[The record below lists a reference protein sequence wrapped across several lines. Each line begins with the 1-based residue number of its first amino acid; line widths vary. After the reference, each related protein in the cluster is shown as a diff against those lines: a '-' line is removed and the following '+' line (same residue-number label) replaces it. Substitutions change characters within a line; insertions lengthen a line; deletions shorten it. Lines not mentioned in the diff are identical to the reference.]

1 MTEGRKYRKAPVIE
15 ALCEL
20 YFAGSEWDDTIP
32 GRFFESPTVKRDF
45 PVKHQREIQEAQ
57 ITLSAG
63 QAAAGVRQLP
73 PWIQFVSE
81 KADRMIQLARDL
93 LVVNQLRP
101 YPRFEDWEPV
111 IHSSLDIY
119 RTLARPKGVARL
131 GVRYINRVVIPEGTV
146 LMEDYF
152 TVYPQLPKAMGD
164 KHGAFMVRFEVPSAE
179 SGHTVLVTFA
189 TAPTQEPHQK
199 SFLLDIYDIHQ
210 PANPLAFADVRR
222 EVESAHA
229 NVEAAFEGS
238 ITGRLRSLF
247 EPEEQV

>member
-1 MTEGRKYRKAPVIE
+1 MTEGRRYRKPPVIE

-45 PVKHQREIQEAQ
+45 PVKRQREIQEAQ
-57 ITLSAG
+57 ITFAQG
-63 QAAAGVRQLP
+63 QAAAGVRRLP

-81 KADRMIQLARDL
+81 KGDRMIQLARDL

-111 IHSSLDIY
+111 IYSSLDIY

-152 TVYPQLPKAMGD
+152 TVYPQLPKAMGE
-164 KHGAFMVRFEVPSAE
+164 KHGAFMVRFEIPSAE
-179 SGHTVLVTFA
+179 GKHSVLATFA
-189 TAPTQEPHQK
+189 SAPAERPGEQA
-199 SFLLDIYDIHQ
+199 FLLDIYDIYQ
-210 PANPLAFADVRR
+210 PATPLVFEGVRQ
-222 EVESAHA
+222 EVRKAHA
-229 NVEAAFEGS
+229 NVEVAFEGS
-238 ITGRLRSLF
+238 ITDRLRSLF
-247 EPEEQV
+247 EPEEET